1 MNEVN
6 KRVYIIRKQVKY
18 SQAEIGKVLNLKT
31 STYSQKEREG
41 KFSGE
46 ELLVLADFFK
56 IDVRDFLYDDIPKVE
71 PIVIIPEECYLLN
84 RREAELLTLYRNLS
98 IPKQKEVFA
107 FAYNIFKNK

>member
-1 MNEVN
+1 MSEIN
-6 KRVYIIRKQVKY
+6 KRVYKIRKKAKY
-18 SQAEIGKVLNLKT
+18 TQAEIGKVLNLKT

-46 ELLVLADFFK
+46 ELVILADFFK
-56 IDVRDFLYDDIPKVE
+56 IDVREFLYDDIPKVE

-84 RREAELLTLYRNLS
+84 RREAKMLTLYSNLS
-98 IPKQKEVFA
+98 IPKQKEIFA

>member
-1 MNEVN
+1 MNKVN
-6 KRVYIIRKQVKY
+6 KRVHKIRKQAKY

-46 ELLVLADFFK
+46 ELVILADFFK
-56 IDVRDFLYDDIPKVE
+56 IDVREFLYDDIPKIE

-98 IPKQKEVFA
+98 IPKQKELFA